1 MKYLF
6 GTVKKSNENNFERFI
21 IRSLS
26 EDKTQ
31 EPKKLLK
38 EGAPLEKKKTLLM
51 WLTPASVI
59 LMCCGLMFI
68 APMLSLIKKNGFA
81 TAMNEKGIYFFV
93 GISLFAA
100 GLISFIVFKII
111 SLRAKKDPEVKQYV
125 AKAERTAKECEFDLG
140 VPENA
145 LKMDVIA
152 TILRRNKN
160 GEEVIDTLWSPVPYL
175 NFETN
180 VFLENDNICFADTQ
194 IVIALPL
201 KSIIGIKTIN
211 KSISLPQW
219 NKQESYKS
227 KKYKSYK
234 FAKTNT
240 GALLSRPYH
249 EIHFDIEG
257 EVYCLIIPCYEK
269 EPLLKLLGEEIP
281 VLE

>member
-6 GTVKKSNENNFERFI
+6 GTVKKSNEKNFERFI

-31 EPKKLLK
+31 ETNKLLK
-38 EGAPLEKKKTLLM
+38 EGASLEKKKAPLV
-51 WLTPASVI
+51 WLTLASVV
-59 LMCCGLMFI
+59 LMCCGLMFVT
-68 APMLSLIKKNGFA
+68 PMLSLFSKKPFA
-81 TAMNEKGIYFFV
+81 TPMNEKWINFYIGV
-93 GISLFAA
+93 SLFAV
-100 GLISFIVFKII
+100 GLISFIVFKIV
-111 SLRAKKDPEVKQYV
+111 SSRTKKDPEVKQYV
-125 AKAERTAKECEFDLG
+125 AKALRTAKECEFDLG

-145 LKMDVIA
+145 LKMDVVA
-152 TILRRNKN
+152 TILRRTKN
-160 GEEVIDTLWSPVPYL
+160 GEEVIDTLWTPVPYL

-211 KSISLPQW
+211 KSISLTQW

-227 KKYKSYK
+227 EKYKSYK
-234 FAKTNT
+234 FARTNIGT
-240 GALLSRPYH
+240 LLSSPYH

-257 EVYCLIIPCYEK
+257 EIYCLIIPCYEK

-281 VLE
+281 VLK